1 MINNY
6 ECIDLLIGSDNAC
19 LMTALEEREGLLR
32 SDPHA
37 LLTPLGWCA
46 YGDAS
51 PLGMSALLKVK
62 RIYILPGNEMELLRS
77 DIASKDQKI
86 GQLEEALREI
96 SLS

>member
-1 MINNY
+1 MINNC
-6 ECIDLLIGSDNAC
+6 ESIDLLIGSNNAC

-46 YGDAS
+46 YGGAS

-62 RIYILPGNEMELLRS
+62 RVHVSPGNKIELLRS

-86 GQLEEALREI
+86 GQLEEALREM